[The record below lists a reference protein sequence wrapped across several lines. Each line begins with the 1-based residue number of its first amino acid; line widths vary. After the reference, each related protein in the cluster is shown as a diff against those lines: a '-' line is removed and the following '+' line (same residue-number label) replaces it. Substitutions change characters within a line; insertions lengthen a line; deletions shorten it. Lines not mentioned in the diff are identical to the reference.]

1 MMHLSGHI
9 SGQPLVLGSLVVGRL
24 EFEQPLWL
32 LLIPVLGVL
41 TVLLARKS
49 LSGLMSGPRVVAV
62 LVRLIVI
69 SLLASALAEPLW
81 RKESKDLA
89 VIAIIDVSESIPRT
103 EQRKVQGYFEEVIR
117 THKDANER
125 LGVITTARDAFVGA
139 LPSRLLTSIE
149 YAHQGTLDATNLAA
163 GIRLANALPRDASTR
178 YVLITDGNQTSGDL
192 MQAAQTAAA
201 QGVPIDVIPIRFQYA
216 GEVMA
221 DRLVAPAT
229 AREGETMNV
238 RVVLVASAAAKGKL
252 NLLLNGQPID
262 LDPSGPSLGRDVSLP
277 AGQSVFQVPVTAL
290 KSGPQ
295 EFKTIFEPE
304 SRNGV
309 PVADNIAQNNTST
322 AVTFVAGKGKVLVL
336 QRDQNGEKEVETL
349 LAALAQAKI
358 ETEVRVAS
366 QAPATLT
373 EFSTFDAI
381 VMVNQS
387 AYDYTQ
393 KQQEDLRQYVSD
405 AGGGLVMIGGDQSF
419 GAGGWIGSPVE
430 EALPIKLDP
439 PQKRQM
445 PRGALVLCIH
455 SVEAPD
461 GVFYGK
467 KVCAAAVNRL
477 SRLDLVGINEYR
489 WSGGS
494 DWVYPLQ
501 PVGDGVG
508 VKRAIENLAFG
519 DMPDFTPSFQM
530 SLKSLK
536 ASDAGQRHMIV
547 ISDGDP
553 QIPPDSLL
561 KEYKEAGVTV
571 STVGVYP
578 HSGMD
583 TSRMQEISRKTGG
596 RHYEVNTQAALA
608 KLPEIFIKE
617 AMTVKRSLIYEK
629 PGAGIAPS
637 LFPGA
642 SDALRGIRGVP
653 NINGYVVTAERE
665 GLALVTAKV
674 QGADPETADP
684 LLAQWQYGLGRVVAY
699 TSDASTRWGPQ
710 WAAWDGYRQFWEQHV
725 RWVLRPQ
732 GSANVRV
739 STENKGDSTLITVD
753 ALDTKGERLSF
764 ANFRGRLATP
774 DGRGSDVE
782 LTQVGP
788 GRYQAMVPTDLSGAY
803 LLNLRYLAPDENAS
817 GGVLEGTV
825 QASIARPFADEYRVL
840 KDNTSILQQVADA
853 TKGRVLTGDPA
864 RDNLWT
870 RELRDG
876 TMLVPPVT
884 KTPIWLTLTVLGIGL
899 FVVDVGVRRVRIDPV
914 VIAGFVR
921 RLTGKSKQVGSAQI
935 GGLRAAREQARQRI
949 AERVAS
955 KGETL
960 SAEALARQAKD
971 EAQRLTQTSK
981 AKFEAN
987 SEQLREVREGG
998 GGVAM
1003 GGADA
1008 KPRPTVPKAGPTD
1021 APNAGEEQGMSRLMQ
1036 AKKKAREEM
1045 DDQG

>member
-1 MMHLSGHI
+1 MSHPI
-9 SGQPLVLGSLVVGRL
+9 SLASLVFGPL

-32 LLIPVLGVL
+32 LLIPILGAL
-41 TVLLARKS
+41 TILLARKS
-49 LSGLMSGPRVVAV
+49 LSGLMSGSKVVAII
-62 LVRLIVI
+62 VRLIVI
-69 SLLASALAEPLW
+69 ILLAGAMAEPLW

-89 VIAIIDVSESIPRT
+89 VIAIVDVSESIPRS
-103 EQRKVQGYFEEVIR
+103 EQRKVQGYFEEAIR
-117 THKDANER
+117 SHKQRDEK

-139 LPSRLLTSIE
+139 LPSSLLTSVE

-163 GIRLANALPRDASTR
+163 GIRLANALPRNAATR

-201 QGVPIDVIPIRFQYA
+201 QGIPIDVVPIRFEYA

-238 RVVLVASAAAKGKL
+238 RVVLVASAPARGKL
-252 NLLLNGQPID
+252 NLLLNGQPVD
-262 LDPSGPSLGRDVSLP
+262 LDPDGPGLGRDIELS
-277 AGQSVFQVPVTAL
+277 AGQRVFQVPVTAL

-295 EFKTIFEPE
+295 EFKTVFEPE
-304 SRNGV
+304 TRNGV
-309 PVADNIAQNNTST
+309 PVSDNLAQNNVST

-336 QRDQNGEKEVETL
+336 HKDGPDGEKEAREL
-349 LAALAQAKI
+349 LAAMAEARI
-358 ETEVRVAS
+358 ESEARPAS

-381 VMVNQS
+381 VLVNQS
-387 AYDYTQ
+387 AYEYSQ

-419 GAGGWIGSPVE
+419 GAGGWIGSPLE
-430 EALPIKLDP
+430 EALPIRLDP

-455 SVEAPD
+455 SVEMPE
-461 GVFYGK
+461 GTFYGK
-467 KVCAAAVNRL
+467 KVCTAAINRL

-489 WSGGS
+489 WTGGHE
-494 DWVYPLQ
+494 WVYPLST
-501 PVGDGVG
+501 VGDGVA

-519 DMPDFTPSFQM
+519 DMQDFTPSFQM
-530 SLKSLK
+530 SLTALK
-536 ASDAGQRHMIV
+536 KADAGQRHMIV

-561 KEYKEAGVTV
+561 REYRENGITV
-571 STVGVYP
+571 STVGVFP
-578 HSGMD
+578 HSGLD

-608 KLPEIFIKE
+608 KLPEIFVKE

-629 PGAGIAPS
+629 PGPGIAPS

-684 LLAQWQYGLGRVVAY
+684 LLAQWQYGLGRVVTF
-699 TSDASTRWGPQ
+699 TSDATTRWGGQ

-753 ALDTKGERLSF
+753 ALDTTGERLSF
-764 ANFRGRLATP
+764 ANFRGRLAAP

-788 GRYQAMVPTDLSGAY
+788 GRYQAMVPTDQSGAY
-803 LLNLRYLAPDENAS
+803 LLNLRYAAPDENAS
-817 GGVLEGTV
+817 SGVLEGTV

-840 KDNTSILQQVADA
+840 KDNTAILQQVADA

-864 RDNLWT
+864 TDDLWS
-870 RELRDG
+870 REKSDG
-876 TMLVPPVT
+876 TILEPPVT

-899 FVVDVGVRRVRIDPV
+899 FVVDVGVRRVRIDPAM
-914 VIAGFVR
+914 IAGFVKR
-921 RLTGKSKQVGSAQI
+921 VTGKSTAAGSAQI
-935 GGLRAAREQARQRI
+935 GSLKAAREQAKQRI
-949 AERVAS
+949 AERAATT
-955 KGETL
+955 GQTL
-960 SAEALARQAKD
+960 SADDLAKQAKE

-981 AKFEAN
+981 AKFEAS
-987 SEQLREVREGG
+987 SEQLREVREAG

-1008 KPRPTVPKAGPTD
+1008 KPRPTQPKAPPTD
-1021 APNAGEEQGMSRLMQ
+1021 AKAGEEQGMNRLMQ

-1045 DDQG
+1045 EDQS